1 MQARWDL
8 SRLSAKKTVHERCD
22 ELLVSLANLQSGKE
36 DFRSSGFFEFLP
48 SLLSEIFGFE
58 NKAYDGEEL
67 FCSHSLQ
74 GMV

>member
-58 NKAYDGEEL
+58 NKAYDARFVSVL
-67 FCSHSLQ
+67 ISFQ